1 MRVAR
6 VITVNSG
13 IYKKADAK
21 VETYVYASIFQE
33 DGSEIIIF
41 ADNARTDYALTQVFA
56 PLMATDSESGVPLIS
71 GDKEAIKG
79 WVGAINKIV
88 PEVALKF
95 LPLANRFEFKYRN
108 RTYKVTGEHFASLCV
123 ALGLAFLEPELTSN
137 GKITV
142 AYKHKFKAVTKAY
155 VAQFKN

>member
-13 IYKKADAK
+13 IYKRADAE
-21 VETYVYASIFQE
+21 VETYVYASIAQA
-33 DGSEIIIF
+33 DGSDVIIF
-41 ADNARTDYALTQVFA
+41 ADNARTDYALTQLFA
-56 PLMATDSESGVPLIS
+56 PLMAVNESGVPLIS
-71 GDKEAIKG
+71 GDKEATKG
-79 WVGAINKIV
+79 WVGAVNRIV
-88 PEVALKF
+88 PEVSLKF

-108 RTYKVTGEHFASLCV
+108 RAYKVTGEDFASLCV
-123 ALGLAFLEPELTSN
+123 ALGLAFLEPELASN

-142 AYKHKFKAVTKAY
+142 DYKQKFKAVTKAY